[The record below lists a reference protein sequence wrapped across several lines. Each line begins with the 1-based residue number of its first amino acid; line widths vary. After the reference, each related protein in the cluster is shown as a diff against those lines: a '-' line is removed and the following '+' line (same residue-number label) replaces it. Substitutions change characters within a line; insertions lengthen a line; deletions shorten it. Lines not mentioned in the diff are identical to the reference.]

1 MVLGGEEE
9 TFWGKNGMRLN
20 RECDYY
26 DDMNMTPERD
36 AEVLPDLF
44 AGNTTSQDIPEYLS

>member
-44 AGNTTSQDIPEYLS
+44 AGNSTSQDIPEYLP